1 MADVGAGAGAAVAG
15 AAAPGIAAGDGGAEV
30 SVSFVFRRFF
40 RPPRFRFRFF
50 FPALPPDAETLPG
63 DGGAARFRVSR
74 SRFVPSR
81 HSRRTRAES
90 SSSGSGPG
98 KRGSKS
104 SGVGAG
110 GPRGAEGRCARCRGL
125 PSPMEPSGWK
135 NTQTDDRHFV
145 PWRHSCDREFG
156 SSPSGDGRGGGGPG

>member
-1 MADVGAGAGAAVAG
+1 MGAGAGAAAAIPG
-15 AAAPGIAAGDGGAEV
+15 ASAASAAV
-30 SVSFVFRRFF
+30 SGPISLFRRFF

-110 GPRGAEGRCARCRGL
+110 GPRGC
-125 PSPMEPSGWK
+125 
-135 NTQTDDRHFV
+135 
-145 PWRHSCDREFG
+145 
-156 SSPSGDGRGGGGPG
+156 

>member
-1 MADVGAGAGAAVAG
+1 MRATTQPPSSALSDWRS
-15 AAAPGIAAGDGGAEV
+15 AP
-30 SVSFVFRRFF
+30 SS
-40 RPPRFRFRFF
+40 
-50 FPALPPDAETLPG
+50 PALPPDAETLPG

-98 KRGSKS
+98 KSGSKS

-110 GPRGAEGRCARCRGL
+110 GPRGC
-125 PSPMEPSGWK
+125 
-135 NTQTDDRHFV
+135 
-145 PWRHSCDREFG
+145 
-156 SSPSGDGRGGGGPG
+156 